1 MGCRWRIYL
10 ELGLASN
17 LVNRCLISELSD
29 KLVSLNVNVLFA
41 WWGLGRLNI
50 PCEEL
55 FSGLGSLLL
64 EALRVV
70 LAFVR
75 LEKLVR
81 VGSCRNDHSSVR
93 ASAEHTLVVHDV
105 LREVLILISATIW
118 VLVFLFLG
126 YDAGMGCKTLP
137 SCSAT

>member
-81 VGSCRNDHSSVR
+81 VGSCRNDHGSVR
-93 ASAEHTLVVHDV
+93 ASTEHTLVVHDV